1 MFHKCFSKKKK
12 PILSAF
18 FGLLVIE
25 KLLEWFLI
33 FQTFFWSIS
42 ESIWSFRYFAS
53 MLFWA
58 TRVFKVNDSTHYST
72 DPFVAKINLSPLQ
85 SSYNWINIRNCKY
98 IAIKQFQTTHWK
110 NPIAQT
116 NCNRSRVIRSALLK
130 RDWRLSFS
138 GALIAEKSWREYL
151 RGEFHSPV
159 RSFLFPSSFFFFSFF
174 ERDRRS
180 QKRVARNR
188 LKPRSI
194 YPLDTFSL
202 FSRVCDIAFIRRVA
216 TPSYTPPY
224 HQFLNYHGRTDD
236 DTVVANA
243 PWSSFHSS
251 RITTSISLHP
261 NEPTSSFLSSPCGKR
276 AFFCKRKWHFLRY
289 GTFRKIIIFDV
300 RNCWFLK

>member
-1 MFHKCFSKKKK
+1 M
-12 PILSAF
+12 
-18 FGLLVIE
+18 
-25 KLLEWFLI
+25 
-33 FQTFFWSIS
+33 QSIS
-42 ESIWSFRYFAS
+42 RDSIGIVETRPASVVQWGVNCGKKLAWISPWGISFIG
-53 MLFWA
+53 LF
-58 TRVFKVNDSTHYST
+58 VF
-72 DPFVAKINLSPLQ
+72 SP
-85 SSYNWINIRNCKY
+85 
-98 IAIKQFQTTHWK
+98 
-110 NPIAQT
+110 
-116 NCNRSRVIRSALLK
+116 
-130 RDWRLSFS
+130 SF
-138 GALIAEKSWREYL
+138 
-151 RGEFHSPV
+151 
-159 RSFLFPSSFFFFSFF
+159 FFFFSFF

-251 RITTSISLHP
+251 CITTSISLHP
-261 NEPTSSFLSSPCGKR
+261 NEPTSSFLSSPRGKR
-276 AFFCKRKWHFLRY
+276 AFFWKRKWHFLRY
-289 GTFRKIIIFDV
+289 GTFWKIIIFWV